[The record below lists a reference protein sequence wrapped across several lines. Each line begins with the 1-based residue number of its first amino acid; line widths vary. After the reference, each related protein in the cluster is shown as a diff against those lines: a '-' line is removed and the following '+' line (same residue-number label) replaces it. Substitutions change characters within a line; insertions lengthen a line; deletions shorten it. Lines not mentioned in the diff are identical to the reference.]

1 MARPRN
7 FDKKEV
13 LIKILHLVWKNG
25 TTHLSLDHIAEH
37 LKLSKTSLY
46 SAYGNKDE
54 LISKCLDLYDEK
66 YESEML
72 ASFKGDKI
80 SDCMHNFLAFS
91 KQRFQSKELPKGCF
105 LINCTLEH
113 EKLSSQLQDKLRLSN
128 LKFSKTLEH
137 EITIKHPKM
146 QTSDISAAIDMISV
160 ILFGLASASRM
171 NFALDNYNLKNLDQ
185 LFSRYR

>member
-1 MARPRN
+1 VARPRN

-13 LIKILHLVWKNG
+13 LTKILHLVWKNG
-25 TTHLSLDHIAEH
+25 TTNLSLDFIAEH

-54 LISKCLDLYDEK
+54 LISKCLDLYDEE

-72 ASFKGDKI
+72 ASFKGDSI
-80 SDCMHNFLAFS
+80 NDCVHAFLAFS
-91 KQRFQSKELPKGCF
+91 KQRFQSNELPNGCF
-105 LINCTLEH
+105 LINCTLEN
-113 EKLSSQLQDKLRLSN
+113 EKLSSQLQTKLRLSN

-137 EITIKHPKM
+137 EIAAKQPKM
-146 QTSDISAAIDMISV
+146 KVSDINAIIDMISV

-171 NFALDNYNLKNLDQ
+171 NYALDNYNLKTMDQ
-185 LFSRYR
+185 LFSNYR